1 MGALPKEIAEKLEEI
16 RRLCVEHHIKTLTLF
31 GSAARG
37 TDFDPEKSDADFLV
51 EFLPDAPR
59 KPWYGNY
66 LEFQEALEKL
76 LGRKVD
82 LMPGQHIE
90 NPYLRRR
97 VYECTVPL
105 YVAA

>member
-1 MGALPKEIAEKLEEI
+1 MDKLPPAIGEHLEAI
-16 RRLCVEHHIKTLTLF
+16 RALCVEHHIKSLTLF

-37 TDFDPEKSDADFLV
+37 DDFDPERSDADFLV

-59 KPWYGNY
+59 KPWLGHFFG
-66 LEFQEALEKL
+66 FQDALESL

-82 LMPGQHIE
+82 LLMPGAIE
-90 NPYLRRR
+90 NPYLKRAI
-97 VYECTVPL
+97 YECAVPL